1 MYQAITTFLFLLF
14 LKIKTIII
22 FMMVISGTR
31 NFYRFSKRERME
43 YQEIVCTDRQNVP
56 KNGFGRNRTQP
67 NLMDVFAKFY
77 GLEYFPS
84 FDETRQDF
92 NGPVY
97 LKRIQVFYF
106 YFGEPRI
113 ICY

>member
-1 MYQAITTFLFLLF
+1 MPD
-14 LKIKTIII
+14 
-22 FMMVISGTR
+22 G
-31 NFYRFSKRERME
+31 NFFRFSKPERME

-97 LKRIQVFYF
+97 LKRIQVIFLFWWTKNYLLLTF
-106 YFGEPRI
+106 SLSVGFWML
-113 ICY
+113 CFLDTT